1 MNAGCWKETGWGKS
15 AISLRRELIMKK
27 AISTFG
33 LVALLFAAIGLSAM
47 HTTRAAD
54 AQTWTGWISDSHCGA
69 KGMSAGHK
77 ACAQTCVKTNGASW
91 VFVNGADK
99 KVLTIENQDAVN
111 GDKDLGQEVKV
122 TGHVTDKGALH
133 VDSIVKSS

>member
-1 MNAGCWKETGWGKS
+1 
-15 AISLRRELIMKK
+15 MKK
-27 AISTFG
+27 AISTLG
-33 LVALLFAAIGLSAM
+33 LLALLFAAIGFSTM

-69 KGMSAGHK
+69 KGMSADHK
-77 ACAQTCVKTNGASW
+77 ACAQTCVKTNGAKW
-91 VFVNGADK
+91 VFVNTADK
-99 KVLTIENQDAVN
+99 KVLEIENQAVVN

-133 VDSIVKSS
+133 VDSIKAAS

>member
-1 MNAGCWKETGWGKS
+1 
-15 AISLRRELIMKK
+15 MKK
-27 AISTFG
+27 AISMFG
-33 LVALLFAAIGLSAM
+33 LLAVLFAAISIA
-47 HTTRAAD
+47 TVSKAAD
-54 AQTWTGWISDSHCGA
+54 DAKTMTWTGWISDSHCGA

-91 VFVNGADK
+91 VFVNTADK

-111 GDKDLGQEVKV
+111 PDKNLGQEVKV

-133 VDSIVKSS
+133 VDSIANAS